1 MTSQRPVH
9 LKTLRRVT
17 LYGRET
23 CPPCKRTK
31 KLLDQAGVDF
41 LYVDVDREPEAL
53 DGLNDLEWVTALPVV
68 VTPLLKWCGYRPETV
83 RSLIA
88 TYGNQH

>member
-9 LKTLRRVT
+9 PETLRRVT

-31 KLLDQAGVDF
+31 KLLDEPGVDL
-41 LYVDVDREPEAL
+41 LYVDVDQDPDAL
-53 DGLNDLEWVTALPVV
+53 EGLTDLEWVTALPVV
-68 VTPLLKWCGYRPETV
+68 ICDELGLRWSGYRPEHIKTV
-83 RSLIA
+83 LNS
-88 TYGNQH
+88 H